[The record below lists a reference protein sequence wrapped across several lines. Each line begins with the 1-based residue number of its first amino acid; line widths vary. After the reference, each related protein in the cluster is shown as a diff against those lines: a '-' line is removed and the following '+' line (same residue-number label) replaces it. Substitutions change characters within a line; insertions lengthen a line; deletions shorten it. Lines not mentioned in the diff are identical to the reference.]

1 MMNKLIIFDL
11 DGVLIDSKE
20 IHFNALNLALKEF
33 GNEFII
39 SRDEQNS
46 TFEGLTTKS
55 KLNILTKTK
64 NLPESLHYYV
74 WKLKQSYSSALFM
87 SVSVDQELIN
97 LFKFIRSSGIKIAVA
112 SNSIRETLDTCLKS
126 LGLLDL
132 IDYSLSNED
141 VGLPKPSP
149 EMYNKV
155 IEHFN
160 TTPDKVVIFEDSPI
174 GLMAAQASGA
184 RVEPVRNRSDIWFDR
199 ILRVVEELNEA

>member
-141 VGLPKPSP
+141 VDLPKPSP

-184 RVEPVRNRSDIWFDR
+184 MVEPVRNRSDIWFDR

>member
-1 MMNKLIIFDL
+1 MQKLIIFDL

-39 SRDEQNS
+39 SRDEQDN

-55 KLNILTKTK
+55 KLKILTKTK

-87 SVSVDQELIN
+87 SVSIDQELIN

-112 SNSIRETLDTCLKS
+112 SNSIRETLDTCLRS

-141 VGLPKPSP
+141 VDLPKPSP

-184 RVEPVRNRSDIWFDR
+184 TVEQVRNRSDIWFDR

>member
-20 IHFNALNLALKEF
+20 IHFNALNLALNEF
-33 GNEFII
+33 GNEFMI

-55 KLNILTKTK
+55 KLKILTKTK
-64 NLPESLHYYV
+64 NLPESLHHYV
-74 WKLKQSYSSALFM
+74 WKLKQAYSSALFT
-87 SVSVDQELIN
+87 SVSVDQELVN

-112 SNSIRETLDTCLKS
+112 SNSIRETLDTCLTS
-126 LGLLDL
+126 LGLLGL

-141 VGLPKPSP
+141 VDLPKPSP

-184 RVEPVRNRSDIWFDR
+184 KVEQVRNRSDIWFDR

>member
-74 WKLKQSYSSALFM
+74 EAKA
-87 SVSVDQELIN
+87 
-97 LFKFIRSSGIKIAVA
+97 
-112 SNSIRETLDTCLKS
+112 
-126 LGLLDL
+126 
-132 IDYSLSNED
+132 
-141 VGLPKPSP
+141 
-149 EMYNKV
+149 
-155 IEHFN
+155 
-160 TTPDKVVIFEDSPI
+160 VIFVCTIYE
-174 GLMAAQASGA
+174 
-184 RVEPVRNRSDIWFDR
+184 R
-199 ILRVVEELNEA
+199 ICRPGTN

>member
-1 MMNKLIIFDL
+1 MNKLIIFDL

-20 IHFNALNLALKEF
+20 VHFNALNLALNEF
-33 GNEFII
+33 GAEFII
-39 SRDEQNS
+39 SRDEQDS

-55 KLNILTKTK
+55 KLDILTKTK
-64 NLPESLHYYV
+64 NLPDSLHHYV
-74 WKLKQSYSSALFM
+74 WKLKQAYSSALFM
-87 SVSVDQELIN
+87 SISVDQELIS

-112 SNSIRETLDTCLKS
+112 SNSIRETLDTCLTA

-141 VGLPKPSP
+141 VDLPKPSP

-155 IEHFN
+155 IEYFG

-184 RVEPVRNRSDIWFDR
+184 RVEQVRNRSDIWFDR

>member
-1 MMNKLIIFDL
+1 MNKLIIFDL

-20 IHFNALNLALKEF
+20 IHFNALNLALNEF
-33 GNEFII
+33 GTEFVI
-39 SRDEQNS
+39 SRDEQDS

-55 KLNILTKTK
+55 KLDILTKTK
-64 NLPESLHYYV
+64 NLPETLHQYV
-74 WKLKQSYSSALFM
+74 WKLKQAYSSALFT
-87 SVSVDQELIN
+87 SVSPDQELIN

-112 SNSIRETLDTCLKS
+112 SNSIRVTLDTCLRS

-141 VGLPKPSP
+141 VDLPKPSP
-149 EMYNKV
+149 EIYDKV

-160 TTPDKVVIFEDSPI
+160 TTPEHTVIFEDSPI
-174 GLMAAQASGA
+174 GLAAAYASKA
-184 RVEPVRNRSDIWFDR
+184 AVEQVKNRRDIWFDR